1 MQSVKLYL
9 DSALRDKQLST
20 AFCYVWNIKLQ
31 GTDSDVDGV
40 TVLNAGEIKNICG
53 MKTTDIQIYNN
64 GNSFIHDPNVELQIK
79 EFITDAYQLGPQRY
93 HFPMYCNNSLLCRVK
108 NKGEYWFTQVF
119 SQMPTTLSVTF
130 FSGWYSTSYPT
141 NAPLYI
147 HNNFDNINCTANIAI
162 NGTTGTITNII
173 SNTPNAA
180 GHPRGGYNLWN
191 VPFKLTTQYVNS
203 IINTSTIITLTLT
216 TDNLADAAALA
227 IINAQTYKVQYVSF
241 DTAGRATANIQ
252 INTSGLVGNIKPV
265 TFTASCFYVWVLPS
279 TVNYNLIVKNIGS
292 LVYIR
297 NFVSHIAELNLLT
310 YNNLVNRQ
318 NGWQYMPVENVGAL
332 VLLGL
337 DPTLSLD
344 TLSITAVGQFDALK
358 IIIPLE
364 IFYQT

>member
-9 DSALRDKQLST
+9 DSGKRDKQLST

-31 GTDSDVDGV
+31 GIDGDVDGV
-40 TVLNAGEIKNICG
+40 TVLNASEIKNICG
-53 MKTTDIQIYNN
+53 LKTADIQIYNN
-64 GNSFIHDPNVELQIK
+64 GTSFIHDSNVELQIK

-93 HFPMYCNNSLLCRVK
+93 HFPMYCDDSLFCRVK

-130 FSGWYSTSYPT
+130 FNGWSYTSYPT

-147 HNNFDNINCTANIAI
+147 DQNFDNINCTADITI
-162 NGTTGTITNII
+162 NGNTGVLTNII
-173 SNTPNAA
+173 SNTPNAP
-180 GHPRGGYNLWN
+180 GHPCSGYNFWN
-191 VPFKLTTQYVNS
+191 VPFKLTTRYVNS
-203 IINTSTIITLTLT
+203 IINTSTIITLNLT
-216 TDNLADAAALA
+216 TDNPADAAALA
-227 IINAQTYKVQYVSF
+227 IINAQTYKVKYASF
-241 DTAGRATANIQ
+241 NTAGHATAEIE
-252 INTSGLVGNIKPV
+252 INTSGLVGNIQPV
-265 TFTASCFYVWVLPS
+265 TFTASCVYVWILPN
-279 TVNYNLIVKNIGS
+279 TVNYNLIIQDIGS

-297 NFVSHIAELNLLT
+297 NFLSNITQLNLLT

-318 NGWQYMPVENVGAL
+318 SGWQYMPVENVGAL

-344 TLSITAVGQFDALK
+344 PLSITAVGQFDALK

-364 IFYQT
+364 IFYQV